1 MTVVSA
7 DDKAVVEDTLEKV
20 ELAGMVGVG
29 VGRVLEGVVA
39 RHGEGAV
46 VDDEVVVGLW

>member
-1 MTVVSA
+1 MTIVSA
-7 DDKAVVEDTLEKV
+7 DDKAVVEDTLEEV
-20 ELAGMVGVG
+20 ELAGVVGVG
-29 VGRVLEGVVA
+29 VRVLEGVVA